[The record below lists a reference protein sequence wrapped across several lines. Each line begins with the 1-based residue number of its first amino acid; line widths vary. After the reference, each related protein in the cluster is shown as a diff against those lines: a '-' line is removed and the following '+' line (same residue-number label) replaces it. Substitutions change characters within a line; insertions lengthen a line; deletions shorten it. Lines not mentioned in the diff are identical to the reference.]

1 MGFLSSLLEILG
13 LGIGIPLG
21 LLVGFYYFIYSKP
34 KEVEDPV
41 IKPLHELDKTAL
53 QDLLPEIPL
62 WVKNPNYH
70 TVDWMNK
77 FISDLWPYLDKEITG
92 MIRSTAEPIFAEYIG
107 KFKIKS
113 IAFERLSMGTVPPV
127 LNGLKV
133 YETNERELIME
144 PSVKWAGNP
153 NIVVVIKILS
163 IPITLQLEDLQIFLA
178 PRITLTPLVPAF
190 PCFANIVVSLMEKPH
205 VDFGMRILGGDIM
218 SIPGLYHFV
227 QETIKKQVA
236 DLYLWPQTLE
246 IPILDVSTV
255 AVKKPVGILHVNVVQ
270 AVKLLKKDI
279 LGSSDPY
286 VKLSLTADGL
296 PAKKTSIKK
305 KNLNPEWN
313 EKFKLIVKDPNSQ
326 FLQLQ
331 VFDWDKVGAHD
342 RIGRQLVPLKT
353 LTPFEMKEFKLD
365 LLRDSSKDT
374 TCFQSKKQR
383 GQLVVELKFVPFK
396 EERGR
401 FSGPL
406 DFSEPKENGTTNENG
421 INEVS
426 LSSDDGSNGS
436 TLGGAG
442 LLSVTI
448 QGAEDVEGKCHN
460 NPYAMILFRGETKK
474 TTMIRKTR
482 DPRWDEEFQFM
493 LEEPPLHEII
503 HIEVLSKR
511 TGIGFRFKESL
522 GYVEITLA
530 DVVHNGRINQ
540 KYHLIDSKNGV
551 IHVEISWKTI

>member
-1 MGFLSSLLEILG
+1 MGFLSSLLEIVG
-13 LGIGIPLG
+13 IGIGIPLG
-21 LLVGFYYFIYSKP
+21 LIVGFYYFIYSKP
-34 KEVEDPV
+34 KEIKDPL
-41 IKPLHELDKTAL
+41 IKPLHELDL

-70 TVDWMNK
+70 RVDWMNK
-77 FISDLWPYLDKEITG
+77 FISDLWPHLHKEITG
-92 MIRSTAEPIFAEYIG
+92 MIRSTAEPIFSEYNG
-107 KFKIKS
+107 KFHIKELE
-113 IAFERLSMGTVPPV
+113 FERLSMGSIPPV
-127 LNGLKV
+127 FNGLKV
-133 YETNERELIME
+133 YETNEKELIME
-144 PSVKWAGNP
+144 PSIKWAGNP
-153 NIVVVIKILS
+153 NIVVVINIFS
-163 IPITLQLEDLQIFLA
+163 IPIRVQLEDLQIFLA

-205 VDFGMRILGGDIM
+205 VDFGLNISGGDIM

-246 IPILDVSTV
+246 IPILDASTV

-270 AVKLLKKDI
+270 AVKLIKKDI

-286 VKLSLTADGL
+286 VKLRLTGDKL
-296 PAKKTSIKK
+296 PARKTSIKK
-305 KNLNPEWN
+305 NNLNPVWN
-313 EKFKLIVKDPNSQ
+313 EKFKFIVKDPNSQ

-331 VFDWDKVGAHD
+331 VFDWDKVGGHD
-342 RIGRQLVPLKT
+342 KIGMQLVPLKA
-353 LTPFEMKEFKLD
+353 LTPFDKKEFKLD
-365 LLRDSSKDT
+365 LLSDRNDT
-374 TCFQSKKQR
+374 CCFQSKNQR

-406 DFSEPKENGTTNENG
+406 DIIEPRENGTTNENG
-421 INEVS
+421 SHEIMS
-426 LSSDDGSNGS
+426 LLSSDDESV
-436 TLGGAG
+436 LGGAG
-442 LLSVTI
+442 LLSVLI
-448 QGAEDVEGKCHN
+448 QGAENVEGRCHN
-460 NPYAMILFRGETKK
+460 NPYALILFRGETKK
-474 TTMIRKTR
+474 TAMIRKTR

-503 HIEVLSKR
+503 YIQVISKR
-511 TGIGFRFKESL
+511 TGFGFRLKESL
-522 GYVEITLA
+522 GYVEISLA

-551 IHVEISWKTI
+551 VHVEISWKTV

>member
-107 KFKIKS
+107 KFKIKA

-133 YETNERELIME
+133 YETNEKELIME

-205 VDFGMRILGGDIM
+205 VDFGMSILGGDIM

-286 VKLSLTADGL
+286 VKLSLIADGL

-406 DFSEPKENGTTNENG
+406 DFCEPKENGTTNENG

-460 NPYAMILFRGETKK
+460 NPYAMILYRGEMKK

-493 LEEPPLHEII
+493 LEEPPLHDII

>member
-1 MGFLSSLLEILG
+1 MGWQSEHCCSHKNFVYTNYIAVRGSTNIFG
-13 LGIGIPLG
+13 
-21 LLVGFYYFIYSKP
+21 P
-34 KEVEDPV
+34 KDNFDTSCACLPMFCKHSGV
-41 IKPLHELDKTAL
+41 IDGE
-53 QDLLPEIPL
+53 
-62 WVKNPNYH
+62 
-70 TVDWMNK
+70 
-77 FISDLWPYLDKEITG
+77 
-92 MIRSTAEPIFAEYIG
+92 
-107 KFKIKS
+107 
-113 IAFERLSMGTVPPV
+113 
-127 LNGLKV
+127 
-133 YETNERELIME
+133 
-144 PSVKWAGNP
+144 
-153 NIVVVIKILS
+153 
-163 IPITLQLEDLQIFLA
+163 
-178 PRITLTPLVPAF
+178 
-190 PCFANIVVSLMEKPH
+190 
-205 VDFGMRILGGDIM
+205 DFGMSILGGDIM

-286 VKLSLTADGL
+286 VKLSLIADGL

-406 DFSEPKENGTTNENG
+406 DFCEPKENGTTNENG

-460 NPYAMILFRGETKK
+460 NPYAMILYRGEMKK

-493 LEEPPLHEII
+493 LEEPPLHDII

>member
-1 MGFLSSLLEILG
+1 MVFLGSLLGILG
-13 LGIGIPLG
+13 VGIGIPLG
-21 LLVGFYYFIYSKP
+21 LLVGFYYFVYSEP

-41 IKPLHELDKTAL
+41 MTPLYELDKSSL

-70 TVDWMNK
+70 RVNWMNK
-77 FISDLWPYLDKEITG
+77 FISVLWPYLHKEITDV
-92 MIRSTAEPIFAEYIG
+92 IRSTAEPIFAEYIG
-107 KFKIKS
+107 KFQITS
-113 IAFERLSMGTVPPV
+113 IEFERLTLGTLPPV
-127 LNGLKV
+127 FNGVKV
-133 YETNERELIME
+133 YETNEKELIME
-144 PSVKWAGNP
+144 PSIKWAGNP

-163 IPITLQLEDLQIFLA
+163 LPIKVQLEDLQIFLA
-178 PRITLTPLVPAF
+178 PRITLKPLVPAF

-205 VDFGMRILGGDIM
+205 VDFGINILGGDIM

-270 AVKLLKKDI
+270 AVKLLRKDI

-286 VKLSLTADGL
+286 VKLSLTGDRL

-305 KNLNPEWN
+305 KNLNPVWN

-326 FLQLQ
+326 FLRLQ
-331 VFDWDKVGAHD
+331 VFDWDKVGGHD
-342 RIGRQLVPLKT
+342 RIGMQLVPLKP
-353 LTPFEMKEFKLD
+353 LTPLEMKEFKLD
-365 LLRDSSKDT
+365 LLKDT
-374 TCFQSKKQR
+374 NVATDFQSKKQR

-396 EERGR
+396 EERVR

-406 DFSEPKENGTTNENG
+406 DLLEPKESGTNENG

-426 LSSDDGSNGS
+426 SSSDYGTNGS
-436 TLGGAG
+436 TLSGAG
-442 LLSVTI
+442 LLSVMI
-448 QGAEDVEGKCHN
+448 QGAEDVEGRCHN
-460 NPYAMILFRGETKK
+460 NPYALILFRGEKKK

-482 DPRWDEEFQFM
+482 DPQWNEEFQFM
-493 LEEPPLHEII
+493 LEEPPLHEKI
-503 HIEVLSKR
+503 HIEVISKR
-511 TGIGFRFKESL
+511 TGISFRFKESL
-522 GYVEITLA
+522 GYVEIKLA

-540 KYHLIDSKNGV
+540 KYSLINSKNGV
-551 IHVEISWKTI
+551 VHAEISWKTI